1 MIIIIIYF
9 SLLARLFRCLRVDA
23 VVEPIRIFADLS
35 GVGNNQRPDILLRNP
50 RGFGMQVIIDVVI
63 TRIDGQSRTSDD
75 LPDRP
80 LRVRHEQ
87 KKAKYGP
94 TADRYNLQFVPAVF
108 SHTGQIHGPF
118 KSFFMEQIRQKLITF
133 EGQAKPSR
141 VKSVMKW
148 RSKCIS
154 MVIAKTASRN
164 VAFKSDKIIDALF
177 QDQSVAQTRQSF
189 IDADFEGLASNAE
202 LYIFNQDDS
211 QE

>member
-1 MIIIIIYF
+1 MWTPLLSPFVFSQISPESEIISDLIFY
-9 SLLARLFRCLRVDA
+9 LG
-23 VVEPIRIFADLS
+23 IRGQS
-35 GVGNNQRPDILLRNP
+35 
-50 RGFGMQVIIDVVI
+50 FGRQVITDVAI
-63 TRIDGQSRTSDD
+63 TGIG
-75 LPDRP
+75 DRP

-94 TADRYNLQFVPAVF
+94 TADRYNLQFVPAIF
-108 SHTGQIHGPF
+108 SHTGQIHDPF

-148 RSKCIS
+148 WSKCIS

-164 VAFKSDKIIDALF
+164 VAFKSDKMMDALF
-177 QDQSVAQTRQSF
+177 QGQSVAQTPQSCL
-189 IDADFEGLASNAE
+189 DPDFEGLASDAE